1 MAHAFSDVG
10 LTGLLARE
18 ITGPMIRIGWLWLV
32 LVAAGCSDDPT
43 EVEVS
48 GGAEPVTT
56 AAPPETPVGEGELP
70 EAREEPVGPP
80 QKIFAKRFVVPVRT
94 GPSRGAERI
103 GYLRAG
109 AVVLARNHEPIPDEP
124 ERRRCRRGW
133 FELTT
138 GGFVCNVRDVIPF
151 DGEDLPAIRA
161 TQPTRD
167 TPLPYRY
174 GFIRN
179 RVPQFKRIPTP
190 ADFAELEERRAEI
203 AAAAA
208 AESEGESDAE
218 AEGEGEVEAPVARV
232 DPEPAEGETGTNLE
246 TDEDGDDE
254 DDETLET
261 LQGEEGTVIAR
272 YLMRGFFVSLDREF
286 ERNGRRYWR
295 TQANGFVPHRA
306 VLERTGSEYEGVP
319 LTMLEAAA
327 TPGSDSDPGSAPA
340 PAPAPAPG
348 SDPEGE
354 GDADAGSVAVVAPRL
369 PYAWTLSSQTRAY
382 RRTERGAFR
391 VARGPV
397 EYHEGFSVLAEVEHE
412 GRTYLQAGPDRWFRD
427 RDLRVARQRDRRPR
441 HRRMGEVGPT
451 DKWLDV
457 NLAEQTL
464 VAYEGDTPVYATLIS
479 SGKKHPEED
488 WETITG
494 LFRIKSKH
502 LTDTMDGDTAVDG
515 PYSVDDVPYVMYIE
529 LAYALHSAFWH
540 NGFGRPRSHG
550 CVNLSPLDARWVFNW
565 SDPPLPDNWHS
576 VYPDEET
583 PGTWVFIHGETPVR

>member
-1 MAHAFSDVG
+1 MV
-10 LTGLLARE
+10 
-18 ITGPMIRIGWLWLV
+18 RIGWLWLG
-32 LVAAGCSDDPT
+32 LVMASGCSEDPT

-48 GGAEPVTT
+48 GGAEPVVTT
-56 AAPPETPVGEGELP
+56 VVPLEPGEDEPGRVE
-70 EAREEPVGPP
+70 REEPQGPP

-138 GGFVCNVRDVIPF
+138 GGFVCNARDVIPF
-151 DGEDLPAIRA
+151 EGDELPAIRA

-167 TPLPYRY
+167 TALPYRY

-179 RVPQFKRIPTP
+179 RVPQFRRIPTRE
-190 ADFAELEERRAEI
+190 DFAELEARRAE

-208 AESEGESDAE
+208 VAAAAEGAEGEEASEGE
-218 AEGEGEVEAPVARV
+218 APPTMEARV

-246 TDEDGDDE
+246 TEDGEEDE
-254 DDETLET
+254 ETLET

-306 VLERTGSEYEGVP
+306 VLERTGSEFEGVP

-327 TPGSDSDPGSAPA
+327 DPAPA
-340 PAPAPAPG
+340 APAPAPADPAPAPAPG
-348 SDPEGE
+348 SETGSEADADP
-354 GDADAGSVAVVAPRL
+354 DAGSVAVVAPRL
-369 PYAWTLSSQTRAY
+369 PYAWTLSSRTRAY
-382 RRTERGAFR
+382 QRTERGAFR

-427 RDLRVARQRDRRPR
+427 RDVRVARRRERRPR

-457 NLAEQTL
+457 NLSEQTL

-550 CVNLSPLDARWVFNW
+550 CVNLAPLDARWVFNW
-565 SDPPLPDNWHS
+565 TDPPLPDDWHS
-576 VYPDEET
+576 IYPTEET
-583 PGTWVFIHGETPVR
+583 PGTWVFIHGDTPVR